1 MRGSSLEKD
10 PSRLEPE
17 GDDADRTGLG
27 ESWARGVL
35 TMRGSKASEGRR
47 EGREEARRLMRAW
60 TWREMLGSGR

>member
-47 EGREEARRLMRAW
+47 EGRRP
-60 TWREMLGSGR
+60 GDS